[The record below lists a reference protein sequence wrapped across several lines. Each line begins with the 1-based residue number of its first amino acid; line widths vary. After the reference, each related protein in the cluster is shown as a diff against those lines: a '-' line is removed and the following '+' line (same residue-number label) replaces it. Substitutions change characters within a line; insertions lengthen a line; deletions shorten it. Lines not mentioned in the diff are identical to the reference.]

1 MAESWVRLWS
11 DMTTDPKWQT
21 IARKSGQPR
30 SLVIA
35 VFTHLMLE
43 ANAADDR
50 GSVLDVNIEDV
61 ASAMDCDESAV
72 AAILEAMEGRVID
85 DGRLAGWERR
95 QPRREDSGNESSGA
109 MSSTERSKKYR
120 EKQRSATQRDANATN
135 ATATQRS
142 ATQRDAPEAEADT
155 ETEEK
160 NLSPKPSPENSDTGD
175 PGKTAESDSPAS
187 PYGLLC
193 KVLRHAGV
201 QVQPGNPDFRSWVDA
216 GLTEAEALA
225 AVDIARVTK
234 PAPESIAWA
243 YLAKVLETQRQ
254 RAKAAKPAAGATAS
268 SDPMAWAATWSGIV
282 AKGTELG
289 LEQQPGEIAPD
300 FRARVH
306 AAAGITTADKSRLLA
321 DYGVRA

>member
-50 GSVLDVNIEDV
+50 GSVADINIEDV

-72 AAILEAMEGRVID
+72 EAILEAMEGRVID
-85 DGRLAGWERR
+85 SGRLAGWERR

-120 EKQRSATQRDANATN
+120 EKQRNATQRDASATN
-135 ATATQRS
+135 ATATQRN

-160 NLSPKPSPENSDTGD
+160 QQQNLSPKPSLENSDTGD
-175 PGKTAESDSPAS
+175 PGKTAESDPGRSLCA
-187 PYGLLC
+187 LLC

-201 QVQPGNPDFRSWVDA
+201 QVQPGNPDFRSWVGS

-225 AVDIARVTK
+225 AVEIARATK
-234 PAPESIAWA
+234 PAPESLPWA

-254 RAKAAKPAAGATAS
+254 RAGAPKPPTPSQNAPPGSTRFDPLAYVNRNRTSRQQGN
-268 SDPMAWAATWSGIV
+268 SDVIDV
-282 AKGTELG
+282 
-289 LEQQPGEIAPD
+289 
-300 FRARVH
+300 
-306 AAAGITTADKSRLLA
+306 
-321 DYGVRA
+321 